1 MILTWFL
8 LTSIWVL
15 SCVLERVVL
24 RFCYVKLRFL
34 LFVKVLT
41 LRHGEYCIMCED
53 EFIGILMSLRLERR
67 GNKICNGNGI
77 EIEDLANSAA

>member
-1 MILTWFL
+1 
-8 LTSIWVL
+8 
-15 SCVLERVVL
+15 
-24 RFCYVKLRFL
+24 
-34 LFVKVLT
+34 
-41 LRHGEYCIMCED
+41 MCED